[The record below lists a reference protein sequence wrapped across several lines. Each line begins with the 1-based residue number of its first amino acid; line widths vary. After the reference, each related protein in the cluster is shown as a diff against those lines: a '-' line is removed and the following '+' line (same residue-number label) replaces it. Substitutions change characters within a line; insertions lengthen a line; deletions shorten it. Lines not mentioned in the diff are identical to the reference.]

1 MVKVLHAVMTKQ
13 FKEKIVTIFSVKC
26 R

>member
-1 MVKVLHAVMTKQ
+1 MVKILHAVMTKQ
-13 FKEKIVTIFSVKC
+13 FNEKIVTIFSVKC